1 MPCIVQVKGLIA
13 CVLFARLRLPSQAKK
28 KSVLYVLLDLP
39 ACTEIAI
46 TDLLLVFG
54 IALPTLDRRVIQFGA
69 RESVGAAVKSS
80 CYKHLA
86 ISQQR
91 GRMVR
96 TGDGEIAGLRPCTT
110 RRIITPPHARRA
122 GGSRMDSVPH
132 LIRSRSVSQPVP
144 GRGQDDLH
152 HAV

>member
-86 ISQQR
+86 VSQQR
-91 GRMVR
+91 GRVLIA
-96 TGDGEIAGLRPCTT
+96 GDGEIAGFRPSATH
-110 RRIITPPHARRA
+110 RIIQSRTGEDGAPSVESSYYEYLAIRQQCRR
-122 GGSRMDSVPH
+122 V
-132 LIRSRSVSQPVP
+132 
-144 GRGQDDLH
+144 
-152 HAV
+152 